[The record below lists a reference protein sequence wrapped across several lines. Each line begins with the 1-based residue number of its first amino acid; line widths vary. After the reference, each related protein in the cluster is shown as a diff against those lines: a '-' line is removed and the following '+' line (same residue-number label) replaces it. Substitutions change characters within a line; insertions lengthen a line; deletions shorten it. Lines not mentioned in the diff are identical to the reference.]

1 MYYRCYNRH
10 VSIIDLSVPLNEQ
23 TPVYPG
29 DPATSIKPAGVF
41 VEDGYNDHLIS
52 VGTHVGTHIDAPF
65 HMIADGKTLDQIP
78 VEQFVGRGC
87 YIEAKDGFDLE
98 AIKQADIR
106 EGDIVLFH
114 TGIIA
119 RYKEPSYYEKY
130 PKLPEDIARYLVDMK
145 VKMVGMDMS
154 GPDHEPFKTH
164 KILLGGGV
172 LIIEN
177 LTDLDQLADK
187 EFTVYALPIKLEV
200 DGAPARV
207 IAQLA

>member
-1 MYYRCYNRH
+1 MEL
-10 VSIIDLSVPLNEQ
+10 IDLTVPLNEQ

-29 DPATSIKPAGVF
+29 DPATVIKPAGVF
-41 VEDGYNDHLIS
+41 DKDGFNDHLVS

-65 HMIADGKTLDQIP
+65 HMLADGKTLDQIP

-87 YIEAKDGFDLE
+87 YIRIDDKFDLE
-98 AIKQADIR
+98 AIRQADIR

-114 TGIIA
+114 TGRIES
-119 RYKEPSYYEKY
+119 YHDEKYYEDY
-130 PKLPEDIARYLVDMK
+130 PEIPEDVARYLVEK
-145 VKMVGMDMS
+145 KIKMVGMDMS

-164 KILLGGGV
+164 KILLGGDV

-177 LTDLDQLADK
+177 LTNLDKLAGK
-187 EFTVYALPIKLEV
+187 QFTVYALPIKLEV

-207 IAQLA
+207 IAQLS